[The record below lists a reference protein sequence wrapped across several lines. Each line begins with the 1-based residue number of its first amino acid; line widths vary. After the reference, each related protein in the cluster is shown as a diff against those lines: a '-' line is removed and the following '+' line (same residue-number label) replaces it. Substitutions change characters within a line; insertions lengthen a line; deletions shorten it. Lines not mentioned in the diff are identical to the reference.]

1 MSCNPII
8 KTLSQSATEDLEVNL
23 MAIQSAIRIARNE
36 SGHPTGAK
44 PPTGE
49 QVYMGLVIFVP
60 FARQLMRLRKELA

>member
-1 MSCNPII
+1 
-8 KTLSQSATEDLEVNL
+8 

-44 PPTGE
+44 PPTRE
-49 QVYMGLVIFVP
+49 QVYMWLVIFVP